1 MSDTVVLKAE
11 ARDRVG
17 KGSSRAIRRQG
28 NIPAVIYG
36 DSKDPVGIVLPSKDV
51 SLMLHRGGFMTNIL
65 EIDIDGAK
73 HKVLPKD
80 YQLDP
85 VKDFLMHVDF
95 LRVSSKTIVTVNI
108 PVHFDNEEDCPGLK
122 QGGVLNIVRH
132 EVEVNCPAA
141 EIPESFTIDLG
152 EAEVGDTINVS
163 AITMPDNVVPTI
175 TDRDF
180 TIVTIQAPGGG
191 VEEDELEAAEDVE
204 AGDVPA
210 TSQSD
215 EDGDVKEGG
224 EE

>member
-36 DSKDPVGIVLPSKDV
+36 DNKDPIGIVLPSKDV

-65 EIDIDGAK
+65 EIDIDGTK

-95 LRVSSKTIVTVNI
+95 LRVSSKTVVTVNI
-108 PVHFDNEEDCPGLK
+108 PVHFDNEDTCPGLK
-122 QGGVLNIVRH
+122 KGGVLNIVRH
-132 EVEVNCPAA
+132 EVEVNCPASD
-141 EIPESFTIDLG
+141 IPEFFTIDLA
-152 EAEVGDTINVS
+152 EAEVGDTLNVS
-163 AITMPDNVVPTI
+163 AISMPANVKPTI

-191 VEEDELEAAEDVE
+191 VEDEEAEAAADVD
-204 AGDVPA
+204 AADVPA

-215 EDGDVKEGG
+215 DDATKDEGG
-224 EE
+224 E

>member
-36 DSKDPVGIVLPSKDV
+36 DKKDPMGIVLPSKEV
-51 SLMLHRGGFMTNIL
+51 SIMLHRGGFMTNIL
-65 EIDIDGAK
+65 EIEVDDTK
-73 HKVLPKD
+73 HRVLPKD

-85 VKDFLMHVDF
+85 VKDLLMHVDF

-108 PVHFDNEEDCPGLK
+108 PVHFENEETCPGLK
-122 QGGVLNIVRH
+122 AGGVLNIVRH
-132 EVEVNCPAA
+132 EVEVNCPASA
-141 EIPESFTIDLG
+141 IPESFTIDLG
-152 EAEVGDTINVS
+152 EAEVGDTLNIS
-163 AITMPDNVVPTI
+163 AVTLPEGVTPTI

-180 TIVTIQAPGGG
+180 TIVTVQAPGGG
-191 VEEDELEAAEDVE
+191 VADEEELATEDEVD

-210 TSQSD
+210 TAQSD
-215 EDGDVKEGG
+215 GDEAKEGG